1 MWQRWQPKRSWSPHF
16 CATVL
21 LLPCSMDSGTVSCS
35 WPSLCKTEAF
45 LGRLVNLVNQIQDYQ
60 LDHNKQT
67 KAMMNFISRITCM
80 YLVNDCST
88 CLIWFLAVAEEEC
101 GTLGSHLL
109 ASHFLQEQITP
120 ASCQQLEAGLP
131 KGYDVYRDP
140 NFSEVIKC
148 IPVLQGLMGRVQ
160 ELREEWPDH
169 PTLSQVR

>member
-1 MWQRWQPKRSWSPHF
+1 M
-16 CATVL
+16 
-21 LLPCSMDSGTVSCS
+21 
-35 WPSLCKTEAF
+35 
-45 LGRLVNLVNQIQDYQ
+45 NLVNQIQDYQ
-60 LDHNKQT
+60 LDYNKHT

-80 YLVNDCST
+80 YLVNDCSN

-120 ASCQQLEAGLP
+120 ASCQQPEAGLP